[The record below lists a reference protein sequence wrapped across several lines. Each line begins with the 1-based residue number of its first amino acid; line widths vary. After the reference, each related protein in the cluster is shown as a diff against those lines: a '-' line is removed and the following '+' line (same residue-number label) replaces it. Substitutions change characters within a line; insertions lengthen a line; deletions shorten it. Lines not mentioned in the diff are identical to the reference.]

1 VVLRLKEGT
10 YKVRGYRANE
20 YEGIVVEILENGFVS
35 VTPMVSSRKTR
46 RRESG
51 TDVKLPSISGLGE
64 VSARGGDGGVSVAVK
79 IQLQAKDAE
88 LRQLRHQVFISEE
101 KAIEERQAKRAAE
114 TRQEATEAAVQG
126 LMRGEVEEKHL
137 TRAGEKV
144 AKTLDC
150 AVLEASTSN
159 TRTVRL
165 ESAVKDALDAGEK
178 TAVVLEST
186 KEEAAAAIADA
197 EARNAEAARARKAER
212 SLEASRSQNRALKEK
227 LAAATAK
234 VKAATATAVAAQKKA
249 DENKELAEKYSQVPV
264 L

>member
-1 VVLRLKEGT
+1 MFDAATSESLRQHIEDEAKEGKELEEALVAVEEAKDAEAALKGRSSAFTEEPVPVTPSLADGVAEEVKDTEATLKGGGSASPEEPVPVTPSLADGVAEEVKDTEATLKGGGSASPEEPVPVTPSLADGVVVGARVLVKEGT

-101 KAIEERQAKRAAE
+101 KAVEERQAKRAAE
-114 TRQEATEAAVQG
+114 TRQEAPEAAVQG
-126 LMRGEVEEKHL
+126 LMRG
-137 TRAGEKV
+137 G
-144 AKTLDC
+144 
-150 AVLEASTSN
+150 S
-159 TRTVRL
+159 
-165 ESAVKDALDAGEK
+165 
-178 TAVVLEST
+178 
-186 KEEAAAAIADA
+186 
-197 EARNAEAARARKAER
+197 
-212 SLEASRSQNRALKEK
+212 
-227 LAAATAK
+227 
-234 VKAATATAVAAQKKA
+234 
-249 DENKELAEKYSQVPV
+249 
-264 L
+264 